1 MTIALILITI
11 ALGCYLLR
19 QWWSGE
25 LAAPEPRRQ
34 PAPLPLA
41 SRAQPAPPRQPRR
54 RTAA

>member
-19 QWWSGE
+19 QWRSGE

-34 PAPLPLA
+34 PAPLPLVA
-41 SRAQPAPPRQPRR
+41 RAHPAPSRRPRR
-54 RTAA
+54 RPAA